1 MGKNW
6 IASAIR
12 SPGALRKKL
21 GKKKGEKISSAELK
35 PKKGDSAKTKKR
47 KNLAKT
53 LKSFR

>member
-6 IASAIR
+6 IANAIKN
-12 SPGALRKKL
+12 PGSLRKKL